1 MSTKAKTTDD
11 IKAKTTDDIK
21 AKTTNDIKAK
31 TTDDIQAKT
40 ARGTMAA
47 ISCYICQKPVP
58 GVAALSTHKKDQH
71 DGERRRIFPLKC
83 QWCSIKP
90 MITRSGLSKHLG
102 RCQAVSCLQ
111 FPLSCPF
118 CKAECQGPVDLSRHS
133 LECYSWEQD
142 TSSDDQLLN
151 EFDKEL
157 IRVTRHPAA
166 ARYTEQMFE
175 KAELRL
181 ENGEREFAFIISRG
195 SKRSKSGS
203 KAYVHIPKRHA
214 PEVVEDTKLDAVLES
229 HAYGHLVCLEDY
241 KLLENKDPLWHLPF
255 PDNGELLAT
264 MFEGMLIQSGDD
276 ILLAYKVEVYGTA
289 DYEDPHA
296 QELAKPDGKNA
307 FKVESVYHDQT
318 HKVMVG
324 TVKWCVLV
332 TLAVMVTDGT
342 VVVGPDNKFFHPKAA
357 SHVWIKKTSH
367 DWIKKKPADDLYNT
381 MARQLRSK
389 FDDEATFALYSAVHP
404 LLNHHT
410 TMPVT
415 LRTLYGFKSKNAWS
429 GVKVAAFVFHQLYTK
444 CKIVKSEVQMHV
456 EETLSSRKGQSC
468 ASLKIVERMIQVMEE
483 EEALPVS
490 KPVNKCLTELAGN
503 LSGEITN
510 LNNTDVMDAVVKKI
524 KSMIL

>member
-1 MSTKAKTTDD
+1 MSTQAETTDD
-11 IKAKTTDDIK
+11 IKAEITDAIK
-21 AKTTNDIKAK
+21 AKTTRA
-31 TTDDIQAKT
+31 T
-40 ARGTMAA
+40 
-47 ISCYICQKPVP
+47 SCYLCQKPISSTN
-58 GVAALSTHKKDQH
+58 ALSFHKRDQH

-83 QWCSIKP
+83 QWCDIKP
-90 MITRSGLSKHLG
+90 MTTRSGLAKHLAT
-102 RCQAVSCLQ
+102 RCEGVLRLR
-111 FPLSCPF
+111 FPLRCPSCD
-118 CKAECQGPVDLSRHS
+118 AECQGPDGLSKHS
-133 LECYSWEQD
+133 LACYSWEQD
-142 TSSDDQLLN
+142 TSSDDQLLD
-151 EFDKEL
+151 EFDKAL
-157 IRVTRHPAA
+157 IRVTRHQATA
-166 ARYTEQMFE
+166 QYTERLFE

-195 SKRSKSGS
+195 SKRLMGGS
-203 KAYVHIPKRHA
+203 KAHVHIVKRRA
-214 PEVVEDTKLDAVLES
+214 PEVVKDIKLDAALES
-229 HAYGHLVCLEDY
+229 HAYGRLVCLKDY
-241 KLLENKDPLWHLPF
+241 KLLEDKDPLWHLPF

-296 QELAKPDGKNA
+296 QELAKPEGKNA
-307 FKVESVYHDQT
+307 FKVEGVYHDQT

-324 TVKWCVLV
+324 SVKWCVLV

-342 VVVGPDNKFFHPKAA
+342 VIVGPDNKFFRPKST

-367 DWIKKKPADDLYNT
+367 DWIKKKPAEDFYNT

-389 FDDEATFALYSAVHP
+389 FDSEATFALYSAVHP

-444 CKIVKSEVQMHV
+444 RKIVKAEVQMHV
-456 EETLSSRKGQSC
+456 EEALSGRKGKSC
-468 ASLKIVERMIQVMEE
+468 ASLKIVEQMIQVMAEV
-483 EEALPVS
+483 EAIPLS
-490 KPVNKCLTELAGN
+490 KPVNRVLTELAGN
-503 LSGEITN
+503 LSGEITH

-524 KSMIL
+524 KSMI